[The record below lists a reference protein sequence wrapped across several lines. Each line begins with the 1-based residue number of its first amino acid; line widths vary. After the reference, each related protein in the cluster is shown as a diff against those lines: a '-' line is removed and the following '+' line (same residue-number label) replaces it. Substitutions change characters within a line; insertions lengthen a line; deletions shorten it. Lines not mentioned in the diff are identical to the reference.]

1 MRALLL
7 LPLLLATVLAQ
18 VAVAP
23 FFPLAGAV
31 VDLPVVALLLLA
43 AFAGPLAVM
52 LALPVL
58 VLFLGFA
65 ANVEFEWLVIA
76 YLPLLPAAAWLQ
88 RQPLPQTPYT
98 LVLVVTVAAAVWA
111 RAVFAAVAVTSG
123 ASPDI
128 GAIAAEVL
136 IPGAVLDAAVLSAG
150 YALCRWIGWPAR
162 SLELERAGF

>member
-1 MRALLL
+1 M
-7 LPLLLATVLAQ
+7 
-18 VAVAP
+18 
-23 FFPLAGAV
+23 
-31 VDLPVVALLLLA
+31 PVVALLLLA

-58 VLFLGFA
+58 VLFLGFT

-98 LVLVVTVAAAVWA
+98 LVLAVTVAAAVWA

-123 ASPDI
+123 ASPDV

>member
-31 VDLPVVALLLLA
+31 VELPVVVLLLLA

-98 LVLVVTVAAAVWA
+98 LVLAVTVAAAVWA

-123 ASPDI
+123 ASPDP

>member
-31 VDLPVVALLLLA
+31 VELPVVALLLLA

-98 LVLVVTVAAAVWA
+98 LVLAVTVAAAVWA

-123 ASPDI
+123 ASPDL
-128 GAIAAEVL
+128 GAIVAEVL
-136 IPGAVLDAAVLSAG
+136 VPGTVLDAAVLSAG